1 MCRDRVPDTTK
12 HGSVAA
18 MKWLVCNLLFWQIF
32 DLFGAKRCGATSGK
46 VAAPQQAAV
55 VVAINH
61 AIALNNLAF
70 VRLGNGDQFVLLA
83 FAAVSAGIV
92 WRLRVMAPQLGK
104 RRSEEHTSELQSR
117 GHL

>member
-32 DLFGAKRCGATSGK
+32 DLFGANRCGATSGK

-70 VRLGNGDQFVLLA
+70 IGMGNGDQLVLLA
-83 FAAVSAGIV
+83 FAADIVGID
-92 WRLRVMAPQLGK
+92 WRHRVTAAQLG
-104 RRSEEHTSELQSR
+104 
-117 GHL
+117 